1 MRFSNWLLLPLLFIP
16 PAIFAADVIGPT
28 YSIGEE
34 PADKAILRVLR
45 EKQASGELK
54 QLQKEA
60 VARSMASAK
69 NPKPVAG
76 ITSAKERRLVA
87 IDASVTYPDDI
98 KDPMGN
104 VIVKAGTKVNPLE
117 IMPLTRVLVFF
128 DGKDTEQVEAV
139 GRLLTQPGSRV
150 RPILVSGSWLDLSK
164 RWKQQV
170 YFDQMGHLTQRFGV
184 TAVPA
189 IVRQIG
195 NRLVME
201 ELPAK
206 DLKP

>member
-1 MRFSNWLLLPLLFIP
+1 MRFSKWLLLCSFAIPRALL
-16 PAIFAADVIGPT
+16 AADVIGPT

-34 PADKAILRVLR
+34 AADKAILRVLK
-45 EKQASGELK
+45 EKQDSGELK
-54 QLQKEA
+54 RLQKEA
-60 VARSMASAK
+60 VERSMASAR

-76 ITSAKERRLVA
+76 ITNAKERRVVA

-128 DGKDTEQVEAV
+128 DGKDIEQVEAV
-139 GRLLTQPGSRV
+139 GRMLAQPGARV

-170 YFDQMGHLTQRFGV
+170 YFDQMGQLTQRFGI

-189 IVRQIG
+189 IVRQLG